1 MRLEL
6 NHKEYTYAPICTN
19 RVKCTICAWEAL
31 PTHNCVKFCRKGYIF
46 QTVKISPSVFH
57 L

>member
-1 MRLEL
+1 MKIEL